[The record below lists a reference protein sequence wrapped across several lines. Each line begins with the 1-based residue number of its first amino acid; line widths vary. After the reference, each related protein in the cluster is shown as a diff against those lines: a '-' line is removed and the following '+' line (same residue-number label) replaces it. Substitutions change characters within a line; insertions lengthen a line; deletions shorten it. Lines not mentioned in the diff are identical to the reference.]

1 MNTCAKTVGGWVA
14 GPKPHSPQALAVQII
29 PLAGLHHV
37 ILLLNCDVK
46 LVIPVCGTR
55 VRRVAQAV
63 LAAQFVFDL
72 MIDLV
77 DRLFL
82 GDLEHS
88 ASRFGGNLRQDLL
101 PVRPLLREALI
112 APAAP
117 AIGTPAPAIRTA
129 AITAARP
136 PEPAVSLLIGKQD
149 RIHDRV
155 GPLRRLDGVLQRLLA
170 SAIYSVGKDDHR
182 LAALL
187 FPHDFV
193 RREIDRV
200 VKRGAASHSPRSSP
214 TAAGITATTG
224 ISTAPAS
231 VPGARIVFGRRDLQQ
246 PQRGFQFLVRRGQ
259 VLQQLHLAI
268 EVNQEGLVLVAQQV
282 GEKAAAGVALIRQNA
297 PLAHAGIHQ
306 QPQRQRQIGLARKIR
321 DRLRAPVFFQF
332 EIVLTQIPYDLA
344 FLVAHGG
351 EHIHHLDVDRDG
363 GLIRRGFVL
372 SGQRSFGSNQQKQQ
386 RTASPQAQLQYRRPS
401 PQWQC
406 RASLVMRTSAA
417 KMAHAIPHSAQ
428 HTHTGASD
436 HCTDSPPGPMVARG
450 ATAGNAKVSYD
461 SRKPMRTLTLTARAV
476 FCSLLI
482 VGAIGGMGAAALAP
496 GVSAFAP
503 SASAFAKDKPL
514 AFKSIENALLRVND
528 APPKDWEVYRTGK
541 KNEPLLLQIGNRFLL
556 LEINQHQ
563 VFELDPAKIEHKTG
577 ELLWSPSDR
586 PDKPLATS
594 EWTVDDIGAA
604 FVVKVKLQSENALV
618 DLQLPHPPNVGDLP
632 NRRLRSNS
640 SNAAAIT
647 SRTEESCATSRF
659 C

>member
-1 MNTCAKTVGGWVA
+1 MTR
-14 GPKPHSPQALAVQII
+14 
-29 PLAGLHHV
+29 LHHG
-37 ILLLNCDVK
+37 ILLLNRDVK

-55 VRRVAQAV
+55 LRRVAQAV
-63 LAAQFVFDL
+63 LAAQIVFDL

-77 DRLFL
+77 DRLLL

-88 ASRFGGNLRQDLL
+88 ASRLGGNLRQDFL
-101 PVRPLLREALI
+101 PVRPLLREPRI

-117 AIGTPAPAIRTA
+117 PIGAPAPAIRTA

-136 PEPAVSLLIGKQD
+136 PEPAVSLLVGKKD

-170 SAIYSVGKDDHR
+170 SAIHSVGKDDHR
-182 LAALL
+182 LAAFL

-193 RREIDRV
+193 RCEIDRV
-200 VKRGAASHSPRSSP
+200 VKRGAASHSPRISP

-246 PQRGFQFLVRRGQ
+246 PERRLQFLVRRGQ
-259 VLQQLHLAI
+259 VLQQFHLAI
-268 EVNQEGLVLVAQQV
+268 EVNQEGLVLVAQQA

-306 QPQRQRQIGLARKIR
+306 QPQRQLQIGLARKIC
-321 DRLRAPVFFQF
+321 DCLRAPVFFQF
-332 EIVLTQIPYDLA
+332 EIVLTQIRYDLA
-344 FLVAHGG
+344 FLVANGG
-351 EHIHHLDVDRDG
+351 EHIHHLDVHRDG
-363 GLIRRGFVL
+363 GLILRGFVL

-450 ATAGNAKVSYD
+450 ATAGNAKASYD
-461 SRKPMRTLTLTARAV
+461 SRKPMRSLTLTARAV

-482 VGAIGGMGAAALAP
+482 VGAIGGMGAAALTPGASVFAP
-496 GVSAFAP
+496 TISAFAP

-604 FVVKVKLQSENALV
+604 FVVKVRLQNENALV

-632 NRRLRSNS
+632 NRPPAQQQQQRRRNYFA
-640 SNAAAIT
+640 N
-647 SRTEESCATSRF
+647 
-659 C
+659 